1 MKHEQSD
8 QKKDEY
14 DEIDEKSALMMPA
27 LIGVGAGEIEPHG
40 FLCDDVPRFVLE
52 IPA

>member
-1 MKHEQSD
+1 MEHEQSD

-14 DEIDEKSALMMPA
+14 DEIDEKPALMMPA
-27 LIGVGAGEIEPHG
+27 LIGVGTRKIEPHG
-40 FLCDDVPRFVLE
+40 FLCGDVPRSVLE

>member
-1 MKHEQSD
+1 MEHEQPD

-14 DEIDEKSALMMPA
+14 DEIDEKSALMMSA
-27 LIGVGAGEIEPHG
+27 LIGIGTGKIEPHG
-40 FLCDDVPRFVLE
+40 FLCDDVPRSVLE

>member
-1 MKHEQSD
+1 MEHEQPD

-14 DEIDEKSALMMPA
+14 DEIDEKSALMMSA
-27 LIGVGAGEIEPHG
+27 LIGIGTGKIEPHR
-40 FLCDDVPRFVLE
+40 FLCDDVPRSVLE